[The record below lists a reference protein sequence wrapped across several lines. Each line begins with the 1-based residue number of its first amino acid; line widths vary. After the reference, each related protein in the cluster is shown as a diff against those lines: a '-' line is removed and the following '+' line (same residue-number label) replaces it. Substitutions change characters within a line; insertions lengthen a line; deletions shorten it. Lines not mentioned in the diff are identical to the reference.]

1 MMKKLFTVATMLVMT
16 LAMMAQ
22 DDKPNVVVAEFQNKS
37 NAGQVACNNLRQEI
51 VSGLLETD
59 RLTVV
64 EARTLGDMPKAKN
77 ELLLFLNGMSI
88 QYYLEG
94 TLNSVDVKSTT
105 SSGKTKYEATINYT
119 LTLIETETGVT
130 KTSETFK
137 DSYLIGDTRDEAVLK
152 AIEYAKKRMKR
163 FVDNHF
169 KVEAIIKALD
179 EVDAKKG
186 VKSCY
191 ISVGSDAGISK
202 GQIFE
207 VFIKTEVAGE
217 MINKKVGEVRVEEV
231 LSGTLSKCVVKSGG
245 PDLKRNF
252 DAQVKMTVLTR
263 AKKLMPW
270 EMLTQ

>member
-1 MMKKLFTVATMLVMT
+1 MKKLFIVATMLVMT
-16 LAMMAQ
+16 LSTMAQ

-51 VSGLLETD
+51 VSGLIGTD

-64 EARTLGDMPKAKN
+64 EQSTLGDMPKAKDK
-77 ELLLFLNGMSI
+77 LMVFLNDMEI

-94 TLNSVDVKSTT
+94 TLNSVDAKSST
-105 SSGKTKYEATINYT
+105 SNGKTEYEATINYT
-119 LTLIETETGVT
+119 LTLIETETGIT

-137 DSYLIGDTRDEAVLK
+137 DSYLVGKTTDEAILK
-152 AIEYAKKRMKR
+152 AIEEAKKRIKR
-163 FVDNHF
+163 FVDNNF
-169 KVEAIIKALD
+169 KVEAFIKALD

-217 MINKKVGEVRVEEV
+217 MINKKVGEIRVEEV
-231 LSGTLSKCVVKSGG
+231 LSGTLSKCVVKNGG
-245 PDLKRNF
+245 VDMKRNF

-270 EMLTQ
+270 EML

>member
-1 MMKKLFTVATMLVMT
+1 MMKRLFTVATMLVMT
-16 LAMMAQ
+16 LAMLAQ
-22 DDKPNVVVAEFQNKS
+22 DEKPNVVVAEFQNKS
-37 NAGQVACNNLRQEI
+37 NASRVACNNLRQEI
-51 VSGLLETD
+51 VSGLIETD

-64 EARTLGDMPKAKN
+64 EAATLGNMPKAKN
-77 ELLLFLNGMSI
+77 ELLLFLNSMSV
-88 QYYLEG
+88 QFYLEG
-94 TLNSVDVKSTT
+94 TLNSVDTKS
-105 SSGKTKYEATINYT
+105 SSSNGKTQYEATINYT

-137 DSYLIGDTRDEAVLK
+137 DSYTIGDTKDEAILK

-169 KVEAIIKALD
+169 KVEATIKALD
-179 EVDAKKG
+179 EVDSKKG

-207 VFIKTEVAGE
+207 VFIKTEIAGE
-217 MINKKVGEVRVEEV
+217 MIDKKVGEVRVDEV
-231 LSGTLSKCVVKSGG
+231 LSGTLSKCVVKNGG
-245 PDLKRNF
+245 PDLKRYF
-252 DAQVKMTVLTR
+252 EAQVKMTVLTR

>member
-22 DDKPNVVVAEFQNKS
+22 DEKPNVVVAEFQNKS
-37 NAGQVACNNLRQEI
+37 NASRVACNNLRQEI
-51 VSGLLETD
+51 VSGLTETD

-64 EARTLGDMPKAKN
+64 EATTLGDMPKAKN
-77 ELLLFLNGMSI
+77 ELLLFLNSMSV
-88 QYYLEG
+88 QFYLEG
-94 TLNSVDVKSTT
+94 TLNSVDTKSST
-105 SSGKTKYEATINYT
+105 SNGKTKYEATINYT
-119 LTLIETETGVT
+119 LTLIETETGIT
-130 KTSETFK
+130 KSSETFK
-137 DSYLIGDTRDEAVLK
+137 DSYTIGDTKDEAILK

-169 KVEAIIKALD
+169 KVEATIKALD

-207 VFIKTEVAGE
+207 VFIKTEIAGE
-217 MINKKVGEVRVEEV
+217 MIDKKVGEVRVEEV
-231 LSGTLSKCVVKSGG
+231 LSGTMSKCVVKNGG
-245 PDLKRNF
+245 PDIKRNF
-252 DAQVKMTVLTR
+252 DSQVKMTVLSR
-263 AKKLMPW
+263 AKKQNPW

>member
-1 MMKKLFTVATMLVMT
+1 MMKRLFTVATMLVMT

-22 DDKPNVVVAEFQNKS
+22 DEKPNVVVAEFQNKS
-37 NAGQVACNNLRQEI
+37 NASRVACNNLRQEI
-51 VSGLLETD
+51 VSGLIETD

-64 EARTLGDMPKAKN
+64 EAATLGNMPKAKN
-77 ELLLFLNGMSI
+77 ELLLFLNSMSV
-88 QYYLEG
+88 QFYLEG
-94 TLNSVDVKSTT
+94 TLNSVDTKS
-105 SSGKTKYEATINYT
+105 SSSNGKTQYEATINYT

-137 DSYLIGDTRDEAVLK
+137 DSYTIGDTKDEAILK

-169 KVEAIIKALD
+169 KVEATIKALD
-179 EVDAKKG
+179 EVDSKKG

-207 VFIKTEVAGE
+207 VFIKTE
-217 MINKKVGEVRVEEV
+217 IDKKVGEVRVDEV
-231 LSGTLSKCVVKSGG
+231 LSGTLSKCVVKNGG
-245 PDLKRNF
+245 PDLKRYF
-252 DAQVKMTVLTR
+252 EAQVKMTVLTR